1 MSTYFGDASSST
13 ERCHRSQPARQH
25 QSNSWL
31 RLFNKLRRW
40 TERSRRRTAFRD
52 LADDPHLLN
61 DIGFTRREAMEEA
74 DKPFWR

>member
-13 ERCHRSQPARQH
+13 ERRHCSRPARQY

-40 TERSRRRTAFRD
+40 TEGSRRRAAFRD
-52 LADDPHLLN
+52 LADDPHLLD
-61 DIGFTRREAMEEA
+61 DIGLTRREAMEEA
-74 DKPFWR
+74 DKPFWQ